1 MKLGNLVNECAWGP
15 RSSRHHLI
23 HEDQR
28 SSSTG
33 RLMNDAPDDEL
44 KGNAEAMIE
53 PELARIPGT
62 SLTSRLSHRV
72 QR

>member
-1 MKLGNLVNECAWGP
+1 
-15 RSSRHHLI
+15 
-23 HEDQR
+23 
-28 SSSTG
+28 
-33 RLMNDAPDDEL
+33 MNDAPDDEL